1 MATNAIVDLVQ
12 QRIGQDSPETAERL
26 IKAVL
31 ETLGERDLNGA
42 HTSFAA
48 ELPPEYGAILDDPDR
63 TTREHFG
70 ADEFVRRVAE
80 RANIS
85 EPQDET
91 WTRAALT
98 ALVENVP
105 TDERNRFVAQF
116 PDDLADYTRW
126 IV

>member
-12 QRIGQDSPETAERL
+12 QRIGQESPETAERL
-26 IKAVL
+26 LNAVL
-31 ETLGERDLNGA
+31 ETLAERDLNGA

-63 TTREHFG
+63 TTREHFDV
-70 ADEFVRRVAE
+70 DEFIRRVGE

-85 EPQDET
+85 APQDET

-105 TDERNRFVAQF
+105 TEERNRFVAQF
-116 PDDLADYTRW
+116 PADLADYTHW
-126 IV
+126 VV

>member
-26 IKAVL
+26 INAVL
-31 ETLGERDLNGA
+31 ETLAERDLNGA

-48 ELPPEYGAILDDPDR
+48 ELPPEYGAILDNPDR
-63 TTREHFG
+63 KTREHFDV
-70 ADEFVRRVAE
+70 DEFIRRVAE

-85 EPQDET
+85 EPQSET
-91 WTRAALT
+91 WARAALT

-105 TDERNRFVAQF
+105 TEERNRFVAQF
-116 PDDLADYTRW
+116 PDDLADYTHW
-126 IV
+126 VV